1 MADVEKMKINLVK
14 NEEKLAKKVALLAKY
29 ENKKAKLSAQWKK
42 LTNEDYEVSIKSM
55 DAKTDELSLYGKL
68 EKYYS
73 SEVAQLY
80 FDISTFYDYS
90 KWTSNPIVNT
100 QDGIKELEERCQ
112 KYRDSIAEEEKK
124 VADRKASIESHSISV
139 NGKDVNVIVEFLN
152 NWEKEV
158 TDHFMKVFDKYVNEA
173 EVWWNENVA
182 SLDEYK
188 FEHTQ
193 CYHADYDKLE
203 GLWAKSKYV
212 EFYPTWKEYEHKSYS
227 NKRTNPCY
235 NMINEVI
242 DEAKEKYD
250 VIFSPKTIEKYAKT
264 LYNPK
269 KEVYETNMR
278 KAIAKEKDR
287 KYDQLIMDVENI
299 CGKIIDMSH
308 IKVGHKGDLEGY
320 VVGDKAE
327 CELWTSGAGGFNTNV
342 IVNVK
347 HGQCFHFRFYVRKRI

>member
-100 QDGIKELEERCQ
+100 QDGIKELEQRCQ

-124 VADRKASIESHSISV
+124 VADRKASIELHSVSV

-158 TDHFMKVFDKYVNEA
+158 TDYWMKRFEYFEKEHESYYKSVIESSIEYMITCNSWEHKEQITEMWKDSPYTEFYSTYEEYYQNAKYHDKCSKAIRSALHELG
-173 EVWWNENVA
+173 E
-182 SLDEYK
+182 EYELIFSIRQIEK
-188 FEHTQ
+188 W
-193 CYHADYDKLE
+193 
-203 GLWAKSKYV
+203 GKSK
-212 EFYPTWKEYEHKSYS
+212 WS
-227 NKRTNPCY
+227 
-235 NMINEVI
+235 
-242 DEAKEKYD
+242 
-250 VIFSPKTIEKYAKT
+250 
-264 LYNPK
+264 PK
-269 KEVYETNMR
+269 KEVFEENMR
-278 KAIAKEKDR
+278 KDIAKEKDR
-287 KYDQLIMDVENI
+287 KYDQLIKDVEGI

-308 IKVGHKGDLEGY
+308 IKIGVKGDLEGY

-347 HGQCFHFRFYVRKRI
+347 HGQCFHFRFYVRKRA

>member
-1 MADVEKMKINLVK
+1 MANIELMKTNLAK

-29 ENKKAKLSAQWKK
+29 ENKKTKLSAQWKK
-42 LTNEDYEVSIKSM
+42 LTSEDFEVSIKSM
-55 DAKTDELSLYGKL
+55 NSKTDELSLYGKL

-73 SEVAQLY
+73 REVAQLY
-80 FDISTFYDYS
+80 FDISTFYDYG
-90 KWTSNPIVNT
+90 KWTSNPIVQT
-100 QDGIKELEERCQ
+100 QNGIKELEERCQ
-112 KYRDSIAEEEKK
+112 KYRNSIAEEEKK
-124 VADRKASIESHSISV
+124 NADRIASMNAHTTSI

-152 NWEKEV
+152 NWEAKV
-158 TDHFMKVFDKYVNEA
+158 TDHLMKVFDKYVNEA
-173 EVWWNENVA
+173 NTWWNENVA

-212 EFYPTWKEYEHKSYS
+212 EFYPTWKEYNYKGYS

-242 DEAKEKYD
+242 DEAKEMYD

-264 LYNPK
+264 LYKPS

-278 KAIAKEKDR
+278 KAIANEKNR
-287 KYDQLIMDVENI
+287 KYDQLIEDVEHLV
-299 CGKIIDMSH
+299 GKIIDMSH
-308 IKVGHKGDLEGY
+308 IKVGVKGDLEGY
-320 VVGDKAE
+320 VVGTDGEA
-327 CELWTSGAGGFNTNV
+327 ELWTKGCGGFNENV

-347 HGQCFHFRFYVRKRI
+347 HGQCFHFRFYVRKRA